1 MGTEEIDVLLIMK
14 VPCIFIALTAPCL
27 WCINLTVHEGT
38 SNYISTLKTLAG
50 EEDVIN
56 HVPGHVRDGKLYEEH
71 TKIENM
77 DLGVSVWKGA
87 GDQMCLFRNMM
98 EYETPPLL
106 VSIAQ
111 DFEKRQV
118 AIDNANITQVLLWA
132 TPDREMNEQER
143 EDLSVAMQLLCDG
156 IPILKMNTEVV
167 TSDVFETRIENAEE
181 CYTSKS
187 GLYGRRKRS
196 PGRLDISAHRKC
208 NHCAGGNPYKF
219 AAQQLKLR
227 QGNRRRRS
235 SGNTEEDMKHL
246 VHLIIGHLDIG
257 CEE

>member
-1 MGTEEIDVLLIMK
+1 VLLIMK
-14 VPCIFIALTAPCL
+14 CLYIFIALTTPCL
-27 WCINLTVHEGT
+27 WSINLTVHEGT

-56 HVPGHVRDGKLYEEH
+56 HVPRHFRDGNLYEEH

-77 DLGVSVWKGA
+77 DLGVSVWKRA
-87 GDQMCLFRNMM
+87 GYKMCLFRHMM

-106 VSIAQ
+106 VSIAK

-132 TPDREMNEQER
+132 TPDREMDELER

-167 TSDVFETRIENAEE
+167 TSDVFESRAEE
-181 CYTSKS
+181 TKECFSSNS

-196 PGRLDISAHRKC
+196 PGRLDISAHREC
-208 NHCAGGNPYKF
+208 DHCAGGNPYKF

-227 QGNRRRRS
+227 LGNRRRRS
-235 SGNTEEDMKHL
+235 SGTTEEDMKHL
-246 VHLIIGHLDIG
+246 VHLIIGHMAIG